1 MVSFFKRKFNLNK
14 EQIIQKMETVI
25 EQQRRYH
32 EERERLE
39 DAMTQEILLKKS
51 NQKEQVNS
59 DHRTRTLLERYV
71 EVSGSALKMY

>member
-1 MVSFFKRKFNLNK
+1 
-14 EQIIQKMETVI
+14 METVI

-39 DAMTQEILLKKS
+39 DAMTQEILLEKS

-59 DHRTRTLLERYV
+59 DHCTRTLLERYV
-71 EVSGSALKMY
+71 EVSGIA

>member
-1 MVSFFKRKFNLNK
+1 
-14 EQIIQKMETVI
+14 METVI

-51 NQKEQVNS
+51 NQKEQINS
-59 DHRTRTLLERYV
+59 DHCTRTLLERYV
-71 EVSGSALKMY
+71 EVSGIA

>member
-1 MVSFFKRKFNLNK
+1 
-14 EQIIQKMETVI
+14 METVI

-71 EVSGSALKMY
+71 EVSGIA

>member
-1 MVSFFKRKFNLNK
+1 MVPFLKRKFNLNK
-14 EQIIQKMETVI
+14 KQIIQKMETVI

-59 DHRTRTLLERYV
+59 DHCTRTLLERYV
-71 EVSGSALKMY
+71 EVSGIA

>member
-1 MVSFFKRKFNLNK
+1 
-14 EQIIQKMETVI
+14 METVI

-51 NQKEQVNS
+51 NQKEQINS

-71 EVSGSALKMY
+71 EVSGIALKMY

>member
-1 MVSFFKRKFNLNK
+1 
-14 EQIIQKMETVI
+14 METVI
-25 EQQRRYH
+25 EQQHRYH

-59 DHRTRTLLERYV
+59 DHCTRTLLERYV
-71 EVSGSALKMY
+71 EVSGIA

>member
-1 MVSFFKRKFNLNK
+1 
-14 EQIIQKMETVI
+14 METVI

-71 EVSGSALKMY
+71 EVSGIALKMY

>member
-59 DHRTRTLLERYV
+59 DHCTRTLLERYV
-71 EVSGSALKMY
+71 EVSGIA

>member
-1 MVSFFKRKFNLNK
+1 
-14 EQIIQKMETVI
+14 METVI

-59 DHRTRTLLERYV
+59 DHCTRTLLERYV
-71 EVSGSALKMY
+71 EVSGIA

>member
-1 MVSFFKRKFNLNK
+1 
-14 EQIIQKMETVI
+14 METVI

>member
-1 MVSFFKRKFNLNK
+1 
-14 EQIIQKMETVI
+14 METVI
-25 EQQRRYH
+25 GQQRRYH

-51 NQKEQVNS
+51 NPKEQINS